1 MPGMRSSLP
10 AVALACGAL
19 LAGCGSSGS
28 NTSSSSSAPK
38 PTPTVTVP
46 STAAS
51 VPSKPTPTTSTSTA
65 AGVPGGAA
73 AVAEYAAICNR
84 IVHSAPGLSSSVKA
98 KVEGICAKAADG
110 DAAGAKTA
118 AKEVC
123 TEIVEATPVAAAI
136 KEKAL
141 ASCQGT

>member
-10 AVALACGAL
+10 AVALVCGAL
-19 LAGCGSSGS
+19 LAGCGGSGS
-28 NTSSSSSAPK
+28 STSSSSATPK

-51 VPSKPTPTTSTSTA
+51 VPSTTTPTGSTPG

-73 AVAEYAAICNR
+73 AVAQYAAICSA
-84 IVHSAPGLSSSVKA
+84 IVHGAPGLSSSEKA
-98 KVEGICAKAADG
+98 KVESVCAKAAHG
-110 DAAGAKTA
+110 DAAGARAA
-118 AKEVC
+118 AKEACV
-123 TEIVEATPVAAAI
+123 EIVEATPVSSAL

-141 ASCQGT
+141 AGCKGT